1 MIKIMRNAPE
11 KQYIERKPKAR
22 RMLSFTSSPACEEI
36 VRIIPTRSISALSCW
51 AIRYSKEQ
59 CLGIFDAHTTSSD
72 GGLRRALDESI
83 DICLGY
89 AEAMAWPKIT
99 FRRGAVSSALKTV
112 SRLACAETDPAAQA
126 AARAI
131 SVACASVRTP
141 SSVFGFLF
149 YLAAAKAYDAA
160 GIGETVGFYD
170 NFTAKVMAEA
180 LGSLTTE
187 TAPDPVNPCRI
198 FLKL

>member
-1 MIKIMRNAPE
+1 MSNAPE

-22 RMLSFTSSPACEEI
+22 RMLNFTSSPACEEI
-36 VRIIPTRSISALSCW
+36 LRVIPTRSISALSCW
-51 AIRYSKEQ
+51 AIRYSKDQ

-83 DICLGY
+83 NICLGC
-89 AEAMAWPKIT
+89 AEATALPRTAI
-99 FRRGAVSSALKTV
+99 RRGAVGPALKTV
-112 SRLACAETDPAAQA
+112 SRLACAETDPTAQA

-160 GIGETVGFYD
+160 GIGEPVGFYD
-170 NFTAKVMAEA
+170 DFTAKVMAEA
-180 LGSLTTE
+180 LGSLTSETE
-187 TAPDPVNPCRI
+187 PDPVNPCRI

>member
-36 VRIIPTRSISALSCW
+36 LRIIPTRSISALSCW
-51 AIRYSKEQ
+51 AIHYSMDQ
-59 CLGIFDAHTTSSD
+59 CLGIFDAHTTSTD
-72 GGLRRALDESI
+72 GGLRHALDTSV
-83 DICLGY
+83 DLCLGY
-89 AEAMAWPKIT
+89 AEAMSSSVTI
-99 FRRGAVSSALKTV
+99 RRGAVGPALKNV
-112 SRLACAETDPAAQA
+112 SKLVCAETDPTAQA

-131 SVACASVRTP
+131 SIACASVRTP

-160 GIGETVGFYD
+160 GIGESVGFYD
-170 NFTAKVMAEA
+170 DFTSKVMAEA
-180 LGSLTTE
+180 LNSLKSETE
-187 TAPDPVNPCRI
+187 PDPQNPCRI